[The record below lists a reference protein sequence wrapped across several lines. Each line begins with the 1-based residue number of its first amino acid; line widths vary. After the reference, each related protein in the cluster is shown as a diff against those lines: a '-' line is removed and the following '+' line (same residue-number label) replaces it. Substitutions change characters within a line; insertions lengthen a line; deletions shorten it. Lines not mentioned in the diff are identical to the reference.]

1 MNDQQNSS
9 LKVSIRLSEGNFA
22 SAQTTE
28 PAEDEVVGDPSLKVA
43 FFREKPPDEHT
54 QPCQGEATDDPL
66 SPGNEEIPA
75 AEPASPPTVPAPFG
89 QPYETVGALGCEML
103 ERIRRGRAPDLT
115 KLDALLR
122 ERQISGYLSR
132 VEPVDYSL
140 QEAVFTAETEHQIRE
155 LTKTQ
160 RLLHLYT
167 VAFLIAD
174 NKHFVADGTEIAD
187 IDGLNAYMKSLL
199 DASYRDLERFCHRMV
214 SYDGVLD
221 PQLEAWLTV
230 LGKADLLDAWR
241 LKIRG

>member
-9 LKVSIRLSEGNFA
+9 LKVSIRLSEGSCS

-28 PAEDEVVGDPSLKVA
+28 TAEDEVVGDPSLKVA
-43 FFREKPPDEHT
+43 FFREKPLDEY
-54 QPCQGEATDDPL
+54 ADPL
-66 SPGNEEIPA
+66 SPTDEEIPVD
-75 AEPASPPTVPAPFG
+75 EPAAPPTVPAPFG
-89 QPYETVGALGCEML
+89 QPYETVGVLGSEML

-122 ERQISGYLSR
+122 ERQISAYLSHM
-132 VEPVDYSL
+132 EPVDYSL
-140 QEAVFTAETEHQIRE
+140 QEAVFAAETEHQIRE

-174 NKHFVADGTEIAD
+174 NKHFMVDGTEITD

-199 DASYRDLERFCHRMV
+199 DTSYRDLERFCHRMV